1 MFIGGPMAVVSACR
15 KRPGWNIG
23 TVPNLCPWTGA
34 SALGLERNEF
44 NTTTFDE
51 VKTTKLRLEMDSDGQ
66 LSTGLVEWKVYDSG
80 KSPVFPP
87 VVHAGQDRDVVLGGK
102 TYLSGGANAL
112 QGGDFK
118 TEWSS
123 GNQDRAK

>member
-1 MFIGGPMAVVSACR
+1 
-15 KRPGWNIG
+15 
-23 TVPNLCPWTGA
+23 
-34 SALGLERNEF
+34 
-44 NTTTFDE
+44 TFDE

-87 VVHAGQDRDVVLGGK
+87 VVHAGKDRDVVLGGK
-102 TYLSGGANAL
+102 TYLSGVANSL

-118 TEWSS
+118 TEWSKQS
-123 GNQDRAK
+123 GPGKVTFENASATGTTAMFSKPGDYVLKLAALSGKASSSSTLRVKVT